1 MEYLKSED
9 KKIYL
14 ISGGFHSLID
24 PVSKTMPNHQM
35 YFNLSSFFSWKKG
48 RPRARHSPH
57 KSLCQ

>member
-24 PVSKTMPNHQM
+24 PV
-35 YFNLSSFFSWKKG
+35 NLINFQ
-48 RPRARHSPH
+48 
-57 KSLCQ
+57 L